1 MVVSLNDINES
12 WEMDNQGN
20 YNRLKHDQ
28 RKISAADY
36 FIQNP
41 SLSGTGQ
48 DLNKNKPE
56 EIMLFDS

>member
-1 MVVSLNDINES
+1 MMLTKAGRWIIREIIIVTGIY
-12 WEMDNQGN
+12 Q
-20 YNRLKHDQ
+20 K
-28 RKISAADY
+28 KISAHDY

-56 EIMLFDS
+56 EIMLFDY